1 MIKKGD
7 ILNQLVYLYLCLAIL
22 ISDLDW
28 LIKDIFYIMNIKEL
42 LKDLDPVTI
51 IEFRNYINEN
61 LTKLCS
67 TKNSNSKIISK
78 FKGNDIFCDKCG
90 CLLHKNGKTKNGI
103 QKYICSGCKLTS
115 SETTDTIICH
125 SKLSF
130 EVWSDV
136 IDNLLNGFSLRRIA
150 EENNISLLTSFRLR
164 HKVLLALKSFVNN
177 IKLSGKIQ
185 SDEKYFSINLKG
197 TKPINMPR
205 YSKKRTS
212 ISSPYSGISHHK
224 ICVVSSIDEN
234 DNLFLK
240 IVGLG
245 RCTTKMLNDSLG
257 TKLYNATAV
266 NADSASAYQE
276 FCKKYNLELNAIPSG
291 FHSSGIFN
299 ISEINGIHSQLETW
313 LNKFRGISI
322 RHLQEYLDWFVYI
335 FTMKKRFML
344 NKIKTESYSNLLI
357 NDNYIKSKDI
367 FNIKIPIDLQIAY
380 AEYAN
385 QS

>member
-1 MIKKGD
+1 
-7 ILNQLVYLYLCLAIL
+7 
-22 ISDLDW
+22 
-28 LIKDIFYIMNIKEL
+28 MNIKDL

-51 IEFRNYINEN
+51 IEFKNYINEN

-78 FKGNDIFCDKCG
+78 FKSNKNYCSKCG
-90 CLLHKNGKTKNGI
+90 CLLYKNGKTKNEI
-103 QKYICSGCKLTS
+103 QKYICSGCKSTS

-164 HKVLLALKSFVNN
+164 HKVLLALKSFVDNV
-177 IKLSGKIQ
+177 KLSGRIQ
-185 SDEKYFSINLKG
+185 SDEKYFAINLKG
-197 TKPINMPR
+197 TKPVNMPR

-212 ISSPYSGISHHK
+212 TSSPYCGLSHHK
-224 ICVVSSIDEN
+224 ICVVSCIDEN

-257 TKLYNATAV
+257 TKLYNAISV

-276 FCKKYNLELNAIPSG
+276 FCKKYNLKLNAIPSG
-291 FHSSGIFN
+291 FHSDGVFN

-313 LNKFRGISI
+313 LNKFRGVSI
-322 RHLQEYLDWFVYI
+322 RHLQEYLDWFVYV
-335 FTMKKRFML
+335 FMMKKRFML

-367 FNIKIPIDLQIAY
+367 FNIKIPIDLQVAY

>member
-1 MIKKGD
+1 
-7 ILNQLVYLYLCLAIL
+7 
-22 ISDLDW
+22 
-28 LIKDIFYIMNIKEL
+28 MNIKEL

-51 IEFRNYINEN
+51 IEFKNYINEN
-61 LTKLCS
+61 LSKLCS

-78 FKGNDIFCDKCG
+78 FKSNDNYCARCG
-90 CLLHKNGKTKNGI
+90 CLLHKNGRTKNGI

-115 SETTDTIICH
+115 SETTDTIIYH
-125 SKLSF
+125 SKLPF
-130 EVWSDV
+130 EIWSDV
-136 IDNLLNGFSLRRIA
+136 IDNLLNGFSLRRLA

-164 HKVLLALKSFVNN
+164 HKVLLALKSFVDN
-177 IKLSGKIQ
+177 IKLSGEFQ
-185 SDEKYFSINLKG
+185 SDEKYFTINLKG
-197 TKPINMPR
+197 TKRANMPR

-212 ISSPYSGISHHK
+212 TSSPYCGLSHHK
-224 ICVVSSIDEN
+224 VCVVSGIDEN
-234 DNLFLK
+234 DNLILK

-257 TKLYNATAV
+257 TKLDNAVSV

-276 FCKKYNLELNAIPSG
+276 FCKKYNLKLNAIPSG
-291 FHSSGIFN
+291 FHSDGIFN

-313 LNKFRGISI
+313 LNKFRGVSI

-335 FTMKKRFML
+335 YTMKKRFML
-344 NKIKTESYSNLLI
+344 SKIKTESYSNLLI
-357 NDNYIKSKDI
+357 NDNYIKSRDI
-367 FNIKIPIDLQIAY
+367 FNIKIPIDLKVAY